1 MERPSGVWIL
11 GRVRSSRPGA
21 AEATP
26 LQPHEPMAGRPR
38 LSVIVPAYGEGRRI
52 GATVATLRRCLAG
65 SGEPGEVEV
74 VVVDDGSP
82 DDTADQARRAGADQV
97 IRLSANR
104 GKGAA
109 VRAGMLAATGSAVVF
124 TDADLSYSPAQVLRV
139 RDGIEVGWDAVVGS
153 RVHPE
158 ASPLVPAGLVR
169 QVSGRVFNLFTR
181 LVLRGTFGDTQC
193 GLKGFHRDTAQKLFG
208 LARIDGFAFD
218 VEILW
223 LCQRFDVPVLEVPVE
238 LASGEGST
246 VRLPAEAVNMI
257 RDLLR
262 IRRLARTGGYDWPG
276 AAPREDATG
285 AAPTSE

>member
-1 MERPSGVWIL
+1 MERPSGDWTL
-11 GRVRSSRPGA
+11 GRVRAQRGDA
-21 AEATP
+21 AEPTP
-26 LQPHEPMAGRPR
+26 LHPHEPLAGRPR

-52 GATVATLRRCLAG
+52 AATVTTLRQSLAR
-65 SGEPGEVEV
+65 SGDPGELEV
-74 VVVDDGSP
+74 VVVDDGSL
-82 DDTADQARRAGADQV
+82 DDTAEQAGRAGADQV
-97 IRLSANR
+97 IRLPANR

-109 VRAGMLAATGSAVVF
+109 VRLGMLAATGSAVVF
-124 TDADLSYSPAQVLRV
+124 TDADLSYSPAQVMRV
-139 RDGIEVGWDAVVGS
+139 RDEIERGWDAVVGS

-158 ASPLVPAGLVR
+158 ANPLVPAGPVR
-169 QVSGRVFNLFTR
+169 RLSGRVFNLLTR
-181 LVLRGTFGDTQC
+181 LVLSRTFGDTQC
-193 GLKGFHRDTAQKLFG
+193 GLKGFHYDIAEKLFG

-257 RDLLR
+257 RDLMR

-276 AAPREDATG
+276 STAREDATG
-285 AAPTSE
+285 AAPSAE